1 MRVVREGCSEVVT
14 LSCELKEEE
23 SAIQR
28 AKGRAKQRERLV
40 ERSWGR
46 KEQSREGPG
55 VLLARLILF
64 LT

>member
-1 MRVVREGCSEVVT
+1 MVT

-46 KEQSREGPG
+46 KEQTREGPG